1 MIMEIKGNIVDVVNR
16 RIYKGSVIVQKG
28 RIERIIENEQDIPDQ
43 FIMPGFVDA
52 HIHIESSML
61 TPVRFGELAIRQ
73 GTIAVVTDPHEI
85 ANVLGV
91 EGIRYMVKEAERT
104 PLKVKFGIPSCVPA
118 TPFETSGAKIG
129 AREIGDLFREDE
141 TYHLAEM
148 MNFPGVIYGDEEVAE
163 KLKVAKKYG
172 RIIDGHA
179 PGLRGKDLKKYVAA
193 GVSTDHE
200 CTTLG
205 EAVEKIEDGMKIL
218 IREGSAA
225 KDFDNLS
232 RLIEMYPEEV
242 MLCTD
247 DSHPDDLAEGHINRL
262 VERAIK
268 KGYDLWNVLRA
279 ATMNPVKF
287 YGLKMGLL
295 QEGDPADMILVKDI
309 DRIIPE
315 KVIID
320 GEVVYERGRLME
332 TETIR
337 EEPNNFKAGKIK
349 EKDLEVK
356 YEGKEKIRVIVAKE
370 GILYTEERIMLARV
384 RKGYVEADTE
394 KDLLKIVVYNRY
406 QSGIKPAIGFVSGFG
421 IKKGALASSIAHDSH
436 NIIAVGSSDTEIV
449 KAINRV
455 VEMKGGIAVTAE
467 EEEMALALPVAGL
480 MTNEEGLS
488 VAEKYKEINRFASG
502 TGTRLHAPFMTL
514 SFMALLVIPE
524 LKIGDKGLFKIGEMK
539 FQILFVE

>member
-1 MIMEIKGNIVDVVNR
+1 MEIKGKIVDVVNR
-16 RIYKGSVIVQKG
+16 RIYKGSVVIKNG
-28 RIERIIENEQDIPDQ
+28 RIEKIIETEKDIPDL

-52 HIHIESSML
+52 HVHIESSML

-232 RLIEMYPEEV
+232 RLIEVYPEEV

-247 DSHPDDLAEGHINRL
+247 DSHPDDLCEGHINRL

-337 EEPNNFKAGKIK
+337 EEPNNFKAGEIK

-370 GILYTEERIMLARV
+370 GSLYTEERIMLARV

-436 NIIAVGSSDTEIV
+436 NIIAVGSSDAEIV

-488 VAEKYKEINRFASG
+488 VAEKYKEINHFASG

-539 FQILFVE
+539 FQELFVE